1 MTTVIANKSHDF
13 FLGLA
18 RGVAQE
24 VHKEVVRVHRGTW
37 DPGAEHAGQAPDY
50 DAPET
55 WTCGGCDF
63 VCHGENSAECER
75 ARLEHIYEMERQGR
89 LVISQSLMPSP

>member
-1 MTTVIANKSHDF
+1 MTTVIANKSQAF
-13 FLGLA
+13 FLGMA
-18 RGVAQE
+18 HRVAKEIHDE
-24 VHKEVVRVHRGTW
+24 VARVHRGTW

-75 ARLEHIYEMERQGR
+75 ARLVHIFEMERQGR
-89 LVISQSLMPSP
+89 QTISQSLVS